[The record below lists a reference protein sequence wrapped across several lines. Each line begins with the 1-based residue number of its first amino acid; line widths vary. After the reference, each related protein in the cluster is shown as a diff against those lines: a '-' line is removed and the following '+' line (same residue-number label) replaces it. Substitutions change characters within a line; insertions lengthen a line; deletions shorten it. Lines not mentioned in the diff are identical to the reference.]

1 MSSNTPNEVNKNAQP
16 LIEVKGLKQYF
27 QINTGFFRSIPLK
40 AVDDISFS
48 IREGETLGLVG
59 ESGCGKTT
67 AGRSILHLYTPTAGE
82 VIYRGKPIVTAKDI
96 AEFRTK
102 ATMVFQDPYSSL
114 DPRMTVA
121 DIIGEP
127 LDVHHMYKSQE
138 ERRQRILE
146 LMDHV
151 GLNSEHAARYAHEFS
166 GGQRQRVGIARALAV
181 NPDFIVCDEPVS
193 ALDVSIQAQ
202 VINMFEELQDKLGLT
217 YLFIAHDL
225 LVVRHISDRIAVM
238 YLGRMV
244 ELADAKEIYERPLHP
259 YSKAL
264 ISAVPVPDPVT
275 ARANK
280 RIALTGEIPSPLHAP
295 SGCPFRTRCPY
306 AQPVC
311 AESMPPFREV
321 EKGRFV
327 ACHRVE
333 EINS

>member
-1 MSSNTPNEVNKNAQP
+1 MSTELKSGQP
-16 LIEVKGLKQYF
+16 LIEVRHLKQYF
-27 QINTGFFRSIPLK
+27 NINTGFFKSTPLK
-40 AVDDISFS
+40 AVDDISFT

-67 AGRSILHLYTPTAGE
+67 AGRTILHLYQPTAGE
-82 VIYRGKPIVTAKDI
+82 IIYRGKSIKTPKDVE
-96 AEFRTK
+96 EFRTK

-138 ERRQRILE
+138 ERRQKILE

-181 NPDFIVCDEPVS
+181 DPDFIVCDEPVS

-202 VINMFEELQDKLGLT
+202 VINMFDELQDQMGLT

-244 ELADAKEIYERPLHP
+244 ELADADEIYNRPLHP
-259 YSKAL
+259 YTKAL
-264 ISAVPVPDPVT
+264 ISAVPVPDPNV

-280 RIALTGEIPSPLHAP
+280 RIALTGEIPSPLNAP
-295 SGCPFRTRCPY
+295 PGCPFHTRCPY
-306 AQPVC
+306 AKPMC
-311 AESMPPFREV
+311 SESMPPFKEV

-327 ACHRVE
+327 ACHRTE